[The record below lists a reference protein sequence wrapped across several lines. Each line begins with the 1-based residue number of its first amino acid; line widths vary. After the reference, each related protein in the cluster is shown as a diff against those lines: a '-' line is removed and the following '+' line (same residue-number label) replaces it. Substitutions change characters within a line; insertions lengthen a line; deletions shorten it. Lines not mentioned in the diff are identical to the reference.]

1 MGDNGRW
8 DESTSKNT
16 GDLKMSIS
24 NEQIAAMRASGQIT
38 DQEIAILEG
47 DLIVAK
53 NVVTEARRI
62 IGSAKDVIVEST
74 QKRVLR
80 G

>member
-1 MGDNGRW
+1 MNSLTD
-8 DESTSKNT
+8 TQ
-16 GDLKMSIS
+16 IS
-24 NEQIAAMRASGQIT
+24 ALRNDGVIT
-38 DQEIAILEG
+38 DQEVAIVEG

-62 IGSAKDVIVEST
+62 LGKASDIINENSSAKQIL
-74 QKRVLR
+74 K

>member
-1 MGDNGRW
+1 
-8 DESTSKNT
+8 
-16 GDLKMSIS
+16 MSITH
-24 NEQIAAMRASGQIT
+24 EQITAMRASGQIT

-62 IGSAKDVIVEST
+62 IGSAKDMLTEST
-74 QKRVLR
+74 SKRVLK

>member
-1 MGDNGRW
+1 MGTDGRRN
-8 DESTSKNT
+8 ESPSENT

-62 IGSAKDVIVEST
+62 IGKANDVLTEST